1 MVQSEMS
8 KKGNE
13 NLQKEE
19 QRAIASVPHRWWVA
33 LEMGLE
39 VGLEIYKPIWQAGIP
54 REARRLCQGLE
65 IQKCFSLLLGR
76 QRKDWLILAT

>member
-1 MVQSEMS
+1 
-8 KKGNE
+8 
-13 NLQKEE
+13 
-19 QRAIASVPHRWWVA
+19 
-33 LEMGLE
+33 MGLE

-76 QRKDWLILAT
+76 QRKDWLILAMWRVCDKRVSMKK